1 MNEEEIDIVSRSV
14 IGAIK
19 RFDSNYILLTGDNDD
34 IVLPVALV
42 VSGYTG
48 LPITPRRSEDELI
61 VAPGY
66 FAYPGITLLPEM
78 DDLDEEAHSDVLDLI
93 MSITDERFQQP
104 SFEKFHKVNVL
115 VIVIDTQHTH
125 ISGSSV
131 LGFYNT
137 KLG

>member
-19 RFDSNYILLTGDNDD
+19 RFDSNYILLTGDDDD

-78 DDLDEEAHSDVLDLI
+78 DELDEEAHSDVLDLI

-104 SFEKFHKVNVL
+104 SFEKFHKTNLL

-125 ISGSSV
+125 ISGSAVS
-131 LGFYNT
+131 GFYNT
-137 KLG
+137 KLR

>member
-14 IGAIK
+14 IGAIEQ
-19 RFDSNYILLTGDNDD
+19 FDSNYILLTGDNDD

-66 FAYPGITLLPEM
+66 FVYPGITLLPEM

-104 SFEKFHKVNVL
+104 SFEKFRKINTL

-131 LGFYNT
+131 LGFFNT
-137 KLG
+137 KLR

>member
-14 IGAIK
+14 IGAIEQ
-19 RFDSNYILLTGDNDD
+19 FDSDYILLTGDNDD

-42 VSGYTG
+42 VSSYTG

-93 MSITDERFQQP
+93 MSITDERFQQS
-104 SFEKFHKVNVL
+104 SFEKFRKINTL

-131 LGFYNT
+131 LGFFNT
-137 KLG
+137 KLR

>member
-14 IGAIK
+14 IGAIEQ
-19 RFDSNYILLTGDNDD
+19 FDSHYILLTGDNDD

-42 VSGYTG
+42 VSSYTG
-48 LPITPRRSEDELI
+48 LPITPRRSEDELM

-104 SFEKFHKVNVL
+104 SFEKFRKINTL

-131 LGFYNT
+131 LGFFNT
-137 KLG
+137 KLR

>member
-14 IGAIK
+14 ISAIEQ
-19 RFDSNYILLTGDNDD
+19 FDSNYVLLTGDNDD

-66 FAYPGITLLPEM
+66 FVYPGITLLPEM
-78 DDLDEEAHSDVLDLI
+78 DDLDEEAHNDVLDLI

-104 SFEKFHKVNVL
+104 SFEKFRKINTL

-131 LGFYNT
+131 LGFFNT
-137 KLG
+137 KLR

>member
-14 IGAIK
+14 IGAIEQ
-19 RFDSNYILLTGDNDD
+19 FDSHYILLTGDNDD

-42 VSGYTG
+42 VSGYMG

-66 FAYPGITLLPEM
+66 FVYPGITLLPEV

-104 SFEKFHKVNVL
+104 SFEKFRKINTL

-131 LGFYNT
+131 LGFFNT
-137 KLG
+137 KLR

>member
-14 IGAIK
+14 IGAIEQ
-19 RFDSNYILLTGDNDD
+19 FDSHYILLTGDNDD

-42 VSGYTG
+42 VSSYTG
-48 LPITPRRSEDELI
+48 LLITPRRSEDELI

-93 MSITDERFQQP
+93 MSITDERFQQS

-125 ISGSSV
+125 IYQVHPS
-131 LGFYNT
+131 
-137 KLG
+137 

>member
-14 IGAIK
+14 IGAIEQ
-19 RFDSNYILLTGDNDD
+19 FDSDYILLTGDNDD

-42 VSGYTG
+42 VSSYTG

-93 MSITDERFQQP
+93 MSITDERFQQS
-104 SFEKFHKVNVL
+104 SFEKFRKINTL
-115 VIVIDTQHTH
+115 AIVIDTQHTH

-131 LGFYNT
+131 LGFFNT
-137 KLG
+137 KLR

>member
-1 MNEEEIDIVSRSV
+1 MNKEEIDIVSRSV
-14 IGAIK
+14 IGAIEQ
-19 RFDSNYILLTGDNDD
+19 FDSHYILLTGDNDD

-42 VSGYTG
+42 VSSYTG
-48 LPITPRRSEDELI
+48 LPITPRRSEDELM

-93 MSITDERFQQP
+93 MSITDERFGQP